1 MLMDSYEDT
10 RGLIFNIQT
19 YSIHDGPGIRTTVF
33 VMGCPLKCIW
43 CQNPESQQFQPQLFY
58 DSEKC
63 SGCGNCVEVCP
74 LGAIEVYEGRSWTNR
89 DTCTGKGKCTEICPN
104 EARNLIGSYMSA
116 GEVFQEVIEDKIFF
130 DKSGGGVTLG
140 GGEPLA
146 SPDFTIALLKL
157 CKNIGL
163 HTALDTSGY
172 ASWKVMKT
180 VLEYVDLVLYD
191 IKHMDPVKH
200 REFTGV
206 SNELILDNIK
216 RIHSELS
223 VPIFIRIPL
232 VPKYNDSPE
241 NLRETARFVAVDLD
255 PSIGVHLLPYHRLG
269 ETKYSRLEKSDDPIY
284 IDTPSDEDMQRHMEI
299 FSSFGL
305 KVYEGG

>member
-1 MLMDSYEDT
+1 MFMDSYKDT

-33 VMGCPLKCIW
+33 VMGCPLRCIW
-43 CQNPESQQFQPQLFY
+43 CQNPESQQFQPQLLY

-63 SGCGNCVEVCP
+63 TGCGNCVKVCP
-74 LGAIEVYEGRSWTNR
+74 NGAIELYEGKSRTNR
-89 DTCTGKGKCTEICPN
+89 DTCNGKGLCAEVCPN
-104 EARNLIGSYMSA
+104 EARNHIGSYVSA
-116 GEVFQEVIEDKIFF
+116 GEVFQEVIDDRIFF

-146 SPDFTIALLKL
+146 NPEFTIALFKL
-157 CKNIGL
+157 CKNNGI
-163 HTALDTSGY
+163 HTALDTSGC
-172 ASWKVMKT
+172 ASWEVMKR
-180 VLEYVDLVLYD
+180 VLEYVDLILYD

-200 REFTGV
+200 QEYTGV

-223 VPIFIRIPL
+223 LPILVRIPL
-232 VPKYNDSPE
+232 IPKYNDSPE
-241 NLRETARFVAVDLD
+241 NLRETALFVATDLD
-255 PSIGVHLLPYHRLG
+255 PSINVHLIPFHRLG
-269 ETKYSRLEKSDDPIY
+269 ETKYSRLEKSDRPIY
-284 IDTPSDEDMQRHMEI
+284 IDTPGEVDMQRHMDI

-305 KVYEGG
+305 KVFEGG